1 MKKGV
6 FIRLSEKEMEL
17 LERWPGNSESE
28 RARTAITSQSTALL
42 IARETGK
49 AVAQEVAPL
58 LLHFASLQRTV
69 EQQQRQLEQQE
80 KRLVE
85 FTAAAK
91 SASGSATIVA
101 DRVTEELKKSE
112 SRIQSGVT
120 WLNQFAAQ
128 IQQRR

>member
-69 EQQQRQLEQQE
+69 EQQQRQLEHF
-80 KRLVE
+80 LSTTV
-85 FTAAAK
+85 
-91 SASGSATIVA
+91 
-101 DRVTEELKKSE
+101 
-112 SRIQSGVT
+112 
-120 WLNQFAAQ
+120 
-128 IQQRR
+128 RREAP